1 MGESGGG
8 RTREGIVRW
17 GSASIYYL
25 ASGTPPLQF
34 QASQNQSHSATFN
47 PLGPQED
54 QFALC
59 REACWVSLHVGR
71 HHIYI

>member
-25 ASGTPPLQF
+25 ASGTPPCN
-34 QASQNQSHSATFN
+34 SKPHRISHSATFN

>member
-1 MGESGGG
+1 MGE
-8 RTREGIVRW
+8 RV
-17 GSASIYYL
+17 YL
-25 ASGTPPLQF
+25 LFSVWHPPLQF